1 MSVGLEICPSF
12 DLAPK
17 VIGFKFQTNNDL
29 TVKIMYYNRR
39 FEANNNVGIF
49 EPTNISQ
56 PTTMFYNDVDQF
68 RVCLHSAYVLCVSK
82 V

>member
-1 MSVGLEICPSF
+1 MSIF

-17 VIGFKFQTNNDL
+17 VMGFKFQTNNEFE
-29 TVKIMYYNRR
+29 VKIMYHNRT

-49 EPTNISQ
+49 EPTNITQRTS
-56 PTTMFYNDVDQF
+56 TLYNDVDQF
-68 RVCLHSAYVLCVSK
+68 WVCLHSAYVLCVSK